1 MHSAWRSLVRLV
13 RPSSRRIAV
22 GATLLVA
29 AAPLAAQAYTTPM
42 LACAAFHQSVDG
54 TVRTE
59 LNGQARIEQAGRDGR
74 ILAHAAA
81 DTGLHLSI
89 WWDSLTVWRDAD
101 GGRIHPSTEG
111 LLGGRYVGAL
121 GAHGGW
127 REEQVPFIPDDVA
140 AIADLTGVP
149 DDLFPHLPPRP
160 LAVGRTW
167 NDGAELA
174 VTRLTDSTGGGQVWQ
189 RYTLSRKTLHRE
201 ERNIG
206 APTPA
211 KIEDGETETG
221 RLTWSPTSGPER
233 WERSIVA
240 ETRIVADPKRAFRS
254 RLEQRIVLQREA
266 PDSGACRVGS

>member
-1 MHSAWRSLVRLV
+1 MRLV
-13 RPSSRRIAV
+13 RPSSRQISL
-22 GATLLVA
+22 GATLLA
-29 AAPLAAQAYTTPM
+29 FAPPPLAAQAYTAPM

-59 LNGQARIEQAGRDGR
+59 LNGQVRIEQAGRDGR
-74 ILAHAAA
+74 LLVHATAP
-81 DTGLHLSI
+81 DTALRLSV
-89 WWDSLTVWRDAD
+89 WWDSLSVWRDAD

-111 LLGGRYVGAL
+111 LLGGRYVGTL
-121 GAHGGW
+121 GPHGGW

-167 NDGAELA
+167 NDGAELS
-174 VTRLTDSTGGGQVWQ
+174 VTRLADSTGGGRAWQ
-189 RYTLSRKTLHRE
+189 RYVLSRKTLHRE
-201 ERNIG
+201 ERDIG
-206 APTPA
+206 APAPA

-240 ETRIVADPKRAFRS
+240 ETRIVADPKRVFRS
-254 RLEQRIVLQREA
+254 RLEQRIVLQREVA
-266 PDSGACRVGS
+266 DSGECRVTP